1 MILQTKKAII
11 IFSKFLKLKPEKQER
26 ILNAAIKEFSQKGYE
41 NASTNEI
48 VKEANI

>member
-1 MILQTKKAII
+1 MTTII
-11 IFSKFLKLKPEKQER
+11 PITIKGVSKGLPDVFMVT
-26 ILNAAIKEFSQKGYE
+26 SKGYE